1 MTRRSMTLFGWAAA
15 AALLA
20 VTAAS
25 TRGAAQ
31 AAGAAQPAQP
41 ASCAALAGL
50 ALPETAIRL
59 AEAVPAG
66 AFTPPGAARPLE
78 VPAFCRVA
86 ATSAPAVNFEVWLPA
101 DTWNGKFHTAGN
113 GGMAGVISY
122 GAMAGALGRGY
133 ATSST
138 DTGHVRGD
146 GGFDAGW
153 ALGRPDLVDDFGH
166 RSLHLTAVHGKAIT
180 EAFYGAAP
188 AHAYYVGCS
197 KGGQQGLMEAQRY
210 PDDFDGLVVGNPA
223 HDWTRFYAGAHL
235 WYALA
240 TLDDPE
246 SWIPPAKA
254 VLLGRAVT
262 AACDAIDG
270 IEDGVLDDP
279 RACDFDPAALT
290 CRAGEDEAACLTPK
304 QVRAVKDIWRGPTD
318 AAGEVIYPGLVPG
331 GEDDPGGW
339 SRWVTGPEP
348 FRSTHYLAAN
358 DFMRYMVFGDPDWNF
373 RSWDYDRD
381 LPVAPR
387 THRPRPRRE
396 RPRPAP
402 PARRRRQAAALP
414 RVERRGHLAPRHH
427 RLLRGGGADGGRR
440 CRRGRRAGRDAGL
453 LPPVHGPGHGPL
465 PGRPGAGHL
474 RRPVRPR
481 GVDRRGP
488 RPRAPHRLE
497 ARGRRGGAHP
507 PALPLSPG
515 RSVGRYR
522 QHRRRRE
529 LPLRH
534 AGLIFHAARAGLSQN
549 QFRTVSELGEQDGL
563 QQKVVS

>member
-1 MTRRSMTLFGWAAA
+1 M
-15 AALLA
+15 
-20 VTAAS
+20 TAAS

-31 AAGAAQPAQP
+31 AGSAAPPAAP

-50 ALPETAIRL
+50 ALPDTAIRL

-66 AFTPPGAARPLE
+66 EFTPPGAARPLD

-86 ATSAPAVNFEVWLPA
+86 ATSAPAVNFEVWLPT

-113 GGMAGVISY
+113 GGMAGTISY

-153 ALGRPDLVDDFGH
+153 ALGRPDLVEDFGH
-166 RSLHLTAVHGKAIT
+166 RSLHLTAVHGKAVT

-279 RACDFDPAALT
+279 PGLRLRPGGPDVP
-290 CRAGEDEAACLTPK
+290 RGGDEAACLTPK
-304 QVRAVKDIWRGPTD
+304 QVQAVKDIWRGPTD

-339 SRWVTGPEP
+339 SRWVTGPER

-373 RSWDYDRD
+373 RSWNYDRD
-381 LPVAPR
+381 LPVAL
-387 THRPRPRRE
+387 E
-396 RPRPAP
+396 GGPAP
-402 PARRRRQAAALP
+402 RWTRTTPTCAPLRDAGGKLAALS
-414 RVERRGHLAPRHH
+414 RVERRRHLAARHH
-427 RLLRGGGADGGRR
+427 RLLRGGGADGGGRAPARPPRSPRPRR
-440 CRRGRRAGRDAGL
+440 FFRLFMAPGMGHCRG
-453 LPPVHGPGHGPL
+453 GPGPDTFDAL
-465 PGRPGAGHL
+465 SA
-474 RRPVRPR
+474 PR
-481 GVDRRGP
+481 GVG
-488 RPRAPHRLE
+488 
-497 ARGRRGGAHP
+497 
-507 PALPLSPG
+507 
-515 RSVGRYR
+515 
-522 QHRRRRE
+522 
-529 LPLRH
+529 
-534 AGLIFHAARAGLSQN
+534 
-549 QFRTVSELGEQDGL
+549 
-563 QQKVVS
+563 